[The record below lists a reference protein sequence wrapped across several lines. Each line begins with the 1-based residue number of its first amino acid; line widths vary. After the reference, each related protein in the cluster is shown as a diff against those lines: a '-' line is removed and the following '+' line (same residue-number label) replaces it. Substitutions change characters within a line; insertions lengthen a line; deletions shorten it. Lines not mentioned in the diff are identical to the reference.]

1 MLISETMARR
11 FWPDEDPVGRSL
23 KAGGENWE
31 VVGVVSDA
39 PFHNVADL
47 PEPYL
52 YLPYWQAPRWDLT
65 LLVDAA
71 GDRAAMAKAVR
82 QALVGVDR
90 SLEPASIAG
99 LEELIAYSAS
109 EKRMMAVLAAVL
121 AGLGLTL
128 TAAGLYGVLSYAVA
142 RRRRE
147 IGIRMALGASK
158 GETVALVAAESAR
171 VAGTGLLVGTPLALG
186 GGFALRS
193 FLFGVAPWSPA
204 VLGGAVGLVC
214 VVAMVACLAPAARA
228 AEVQPQEA
236 LRAE

>member
-1 MLISETMARR
+1 
-11 FWPDEDPVGRSL
+11 
-23 KAGGENWE
+23 
-31 VVGVVSDA
+31 
-39 PFHNVADL
+39 
-47 PEPYL
+47 
-52 YLPYWQAPRWDLT
+52 
-65 LLVDAA
+65 
-71 GDRAAMAKAVR
+71 
-82 QALVGVDR
+82 
-90 SLEPASIAG
+90 
-99 LEELIAYSAS
+99 
-109 EKRMMAVLAAVL
+109 MMAVLAAVL